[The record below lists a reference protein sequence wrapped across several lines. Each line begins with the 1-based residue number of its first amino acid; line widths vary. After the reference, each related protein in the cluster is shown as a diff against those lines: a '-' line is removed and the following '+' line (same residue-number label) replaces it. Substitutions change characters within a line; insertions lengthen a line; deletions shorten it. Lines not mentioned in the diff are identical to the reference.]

1 MKRILFVHDSQE
13 DPRLRI
19 SYLESRGYLVEAVT
33 GGERA
38 LAAIERAMPAIV
50 VLDVLLDGPDGF
62 KVCKVIRERARAEEL
77 PILMCSGIYR
87 SRVYKDAAREAGA
100 QIYLVRPFAF
110 DQLVD
115 QIEGLL
121 VAQMQNN
128 LDAALKEG

>member
-33 GGERA
+33 SGERA
-38 LAAIERAMPAIV
+38 LAAIERELPAIV

-62 KVCKVIRERARAEEL
+62 KVCKAIRERVRAEDL

-100 QIYLVRPFAF
+100 QTYLVRPFAF

-115 QIEGLL
+115 QIESLL
-121 VAQMQNN
+121 VAQIQSN
-128 LDAALKEG
+128 LDAVLKES